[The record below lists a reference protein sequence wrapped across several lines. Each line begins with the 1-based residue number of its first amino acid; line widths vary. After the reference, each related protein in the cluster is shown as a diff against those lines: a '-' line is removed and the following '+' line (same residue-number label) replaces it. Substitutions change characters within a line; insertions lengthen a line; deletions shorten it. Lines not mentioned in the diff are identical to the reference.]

1 MVSVKE
7 SNKKI
12 VLLFLIGLITVSAFA
27 SGHKEITLGS
37 NSLDYT
43 GYGLSGASLF
53 NPNPKNHSHTKNKM
67 ETEAVTMEEEIE
79 SYTLDFMFDY
89 DWKPL
94 KSSALYSKKVWDNGF
109 YTVQINMRRS
119 LSKIIYK
126 KESLLQ
132 KMLDS
137 ANDYGVADGLTI
149 ESLTESYTE
158 MLATMLNDYENI
170 TETMTIEVQKDF
182 SVVWTNMNQMNG
194 HFTLDEILALIQKE
208 LTE

>member
-1 MVSVKE
+1 
-7 SNKKI
+7 
-12 VLLFLIGLITVSAFA
+12 
-27 SGHKEITLGS
+27 
-37 NSLDYT
+37 
-43 GYGLSGASLF
+43 
-53 NPNPKNHSHTKNKM
+53 
-67 ETEAVTMEEEIE
+67 
-79 SYTLDFMFDY
+79 MFDY

-94 KSSALYSKKVWDNGF
+94 KSSALLSKKVWDNGF
-109 YTVQINMRRS
+109 YTVQIDMRRS

-149 ESLTESYTE
+149 ESLTEIV
-158 MLATMLNDYENI
+158 ATTVNDSENI
-170 TETMTIEVQKDF
+170 TETMTIVVQKDF

-194 HFTLDEILALIQKE
+194 HFTLDEIVALIQKE